1 MQQMWKSN
9 RRDGASPCSEKHP
22 NSGSRGNESLQN
34 QHSIA
39 DPGVF
44 MYRDGSLCAEVKS
57 SHGEAFE
64 QIDKLNEIGDGF

>member
-1 MQQMWKSN
+1 M
-9 RRDGASPCSEKHP
+9 
-22 NSGSRGNESLQN
+22 QN